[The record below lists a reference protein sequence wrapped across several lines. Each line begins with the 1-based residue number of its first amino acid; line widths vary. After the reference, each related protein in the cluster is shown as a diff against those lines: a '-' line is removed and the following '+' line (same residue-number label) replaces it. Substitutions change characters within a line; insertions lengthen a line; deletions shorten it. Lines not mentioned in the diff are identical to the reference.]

1 MARISN
7 TSSYPIIT
15 PDGADYFILTDAEND
30 NATKNCSITNLQ
42 NYLGVDTVKITVAIS
57 PANLQ
62 ILSTP
67 NRIIASPG
75 AGYTYDITNVSVFM
89 DFNTTAFNF
98 AAVAS
103 LKIGSYIAGE
113 IPVASLNSASDTV
126 YKIQPVSGTLPAD
139 TAITLSGG
147 DATLGDGTLYV
158 NITYRKLK
166 LDSTF

>member
-1 MARISN
+1 
-7 TSSYPIIT
+7 
-15 PDGADYFILTDAEND
+15 
-30 NATKNCSITNLQ
+30 
-42 NYLGVDTVKITVAIS
+42 
-57 PANLQ
+57 
-62 ILSTP
+62 
-67 NRIIASPG
+67 
-75 AGYTYDITNVSVFM
+75 M

-98 AAVAS
+98 SAVAS
-103 LKIGSYIAGE
+103 LKIGAYIAGE
-113 IPVASLNSASDTV
+113 IPVASLNSAADTV